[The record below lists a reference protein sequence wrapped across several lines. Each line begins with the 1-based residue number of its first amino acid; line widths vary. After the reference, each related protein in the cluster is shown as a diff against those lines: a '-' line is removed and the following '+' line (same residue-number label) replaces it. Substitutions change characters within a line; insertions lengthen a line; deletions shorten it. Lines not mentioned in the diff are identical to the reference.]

1 MLSAVILLT
10 SVFVGGVISFAEDVT
25 YGTKGN
31 PVCEGDSTP
40 IVVQGADVT
49 FPDGMSVKDT
59 ATFTGA
65 ATGMVAV
72 SGSTS
77 VSYSSADG
85 TYYKSNAGSVAA
97 KLLTAGVRYN
107 KQDRS
112 AIQLSVTNAYN
123 AVLAANITTSSY
135 AFWINA
141 PEDMYVTVQLF
152 AYRHSGTSGDINFY
166 SSDVEVKKGAN
177 LVEIPLSNF
186 TVSSNNSIDFTKNLT
201 IYSTKIYFR
210 KLESGNAIVGKTVY
224 IDQLGFYAEKNTL
237 GDYISLAG
245 SKGYPVVDSENKEP
259 LVIQNASAA
268 FPDGMDIKDDAKFT
282 GSVSGFKG
290 VGTNTTTTV
299 VYNSSLGNYYGDT
312 AGSAAITLGTTFS
325 YNKKTYIGAQ
335 FGALKAIT
343 AANAAN
349 SSVAF
354 WINAPEDMYVMVHLF
369 AYKHSGTSGDINF
382 YSTDIEVKKGAN
394 FVEIPLANFTVASAN
409 SVDATKNL
417 SIYATRFCFM
427 PLENGESIS
436 GKSVYIDNIGIYSSM
451 NTQSDYLKNADNY
464 ISFSKFSSWELES
477 APTVMPETIEV
488 WFNIDPNNTANTLS
502 LFGNY
507 GRNNSYIPSIEL
519 WLGRKQNSETG
530 DYYYLPRLEYY
541 NVKDWGF
548 DARAKAY
555 YLNSCVIKADCW
567 NHLVVTRDAEA
578 GKLYCY
584 LNNTLVQTVTNTAL
598 RFADFVTEDTYAVGG
613 RLSTPN
619 NTYFNGDIASVSVY
633 SDTRT
638 AKEISDSYT
647 ATATS
652 KNLTEAVAAND
663 SALICSYNLFAAAGC
678 ERIENAKAGGVALAE
693 NMWVESSDPTDY
705 AYSFAVVGDTQKTA
719 EYDVLNNK
727 NYTAGIYNYINDNAT
742 NKKIAHVFG
751 LGDITDDSR
760 KEEWEMVRENTDA
773 LTVPYSMITGNHDPE
788 GDFNTYYGAGTPY
801 ASQVAGHFGNDYT
814 HTYHTFTAGSVKYLV
829 VALGWDPSDDVLEWA
844 NGVIDAHPNHSVIVT
859 THAYLFRDGERMK
872 KENGTMKFNDGEDIW
887 NKLVKLH
894 KNIVLV
900 LGGHDV
906 SDRIMMKQSMG
917 DKGNTVTELLINPQ
931 GMDEGLAKAGDIPTA
946 MIAMLYFSND
956 GKTVSI
962 RYYSTSKNT
971 YFKANNQFSFSLES
985 NIGKKG
991 YPVVNNQKNKPIV
1004 VQGETKL
1011 FPGGMQINGNAEF
1024 TGTTSGLKA
1033 VGSTT
1038 TTVSYSETKG
1048 TYYNGVAGSAAATL
1062 GSTFA
1067 YNKKNYAGVQFG
1079 ALKPIAAAN
1088 AANSSVAFWI
1098 NAPEDMYVMVHLF
1111 AYRHSGDSGDIN
1123 FYSSD
1128 IKVKKGVNFVEI
1140 PLANFTVASAN
1151 SVDSTKNISIYTT
1164 RFCFMPIEN
1173 GESITGKTV
1182 YIDNIGIYNNQNEA
1196 ADYKAP
1202 KPEVEEPK
1210 AEGNAV
1216 HKDGASVEQSFWQM
1230 AEDTVSKLVP
1240 IHNSSTGV
1248 LESSVVDS
1256 KQINEFAAGYTPTW
1270 TFEGADSGWKQH
1282 SLSSFNIS
1290 KSNTKAYAGNSLK
1303 LTYKKEGAVDAYPRV
1318 ICSTNQV
1325 RISDYDGIAFWVY
1338 SDSDLT
1344 LACLGV
1350 MNNCGKTNQIYQ
1362 TIKSGAQLVILPFEE
1377 FSNYAAFKGD
1387 AKTIT
1392 QFQFMGVNLTADA
1405 TLYID
1410 HVGFYK
1416 AEDMQAVNENAYGG
1430 MGKSVKIATKDGVKT
1445 SSDFT
1450 YRFDINF
1457 KSTLTDVYKN
1467 KWEDEAT
1474 LAIWIKT
1481 NRAFKV
1487 KVGAGAS
1494 KAWNPE
1500 TGENHWFSDIH
1511 TVPAGESILRIP
1523 LSELK
1528 NKQGGWSYTTET
1540 PDWSQYIGRLIFQ
1553 VTTLNDVELEMF
1565 VDQIALEYPEK
1576 IIEVTPE
1583 YHDKDT
1589 FIWWNFD
1596 KESGDDWTTRWAGD
1610 TGEGIKLELEKN
1622 VTNVYGGKGQSLKL
1636 NYDSAFAEWGIP
1648 VLWHEDQMS
1657 VYGDGISFW
1666 FKSLEAMEIDI
1677 YCALVVEGYDSW
1689 PIAKVTGI
1697 PVKYGEN
1704 IISVKYEDF
1713 VLDSKDG
1720 GEVPKFAKIA
1730 QLQIRLKKA
1739 SSGTAWVDSIGF
1751 TGVTDDGSNSY
1762 KYLNPP
1768 ASYKNYEKG
1777 AASSKTDFEDAKIDD
1792 LEFTT
1797 DWYFEDTGK
1806 ITLEKDNGNTQL
1818 RMDFDMSEKKS
1829 VLKNITQYDGIDAT
1843 GGISFWMKSSENR
1856 NYALSLTIGGTNV
1869 TVIIKGNTKGQ
1880 YYYIPF
1886 SAFWNSKDIEKSFA
1900 PASKALVSVTR
1911 IEFAT
1916 DSTVNPPALGTSSK
1930 CSIWLDDITFTD
1942 SLGYKRAEAVDHY
1955 ENGVRLIAAADA
1967 FASGVEPSVSVATLT
1982 DEQKTAYL
1990 SAMKGVKEIIAEYH
2004 IKAIDV
2010 NSVEAIPSRQVE
2022 LVFDIPEGYE
2032 AAGLSVWQTYF
2043 DGSAVRSKAT
2053 VGEDGKLHV
2062 STYKLGNYILAVDEA
2077 KESESQDTE
2086 VIPQEEERSFP
2097 TVWVIVISAAAV
2109 LLIAGG
2115 IVLVKVLKKKEGN
2128 K

>member
-1 MLSAVILLT
+1 MKRALGLMLSAVILLT

-40 IVVQGADVT
+40 IVVQGEDVT
-49 FPDGMSVKDT
+49 FPDGMSIKDT

-343 AANAAN
+343 A
-349 SSVAF
+349 
-354 WINAPEDMYVMVHLF
+354 
-369 AYKHSGTSGDINF
+369 T
-382 YSTDIEVKKGAN
+382 
-394 FVEIPLANFTVASAN
+394 
-409 SVDATKNL
+409 
-417 SIYATRFCFM
+417 
-427 PLENGESIS
+427 
-436 GKSVYIDNIGIYSSM
+436 
-451 NTQSDYLKNADNY
+451 
-464 ISFSKFSSWELES
+464 
-477 APTVMPETIEV
+477 
-488 WFNIDPNNTANTLS
+488 
-502 LFGNY
+502 
-507 GRNNSYIPSIEL
+507 
-519 WLGRKQNSETG
+519 
-530 DYYYLPRLEYY
+530 
-541 NVKDWGF
+541 
-548 DARAKAY
+548 
-555 YLNSCVIKADCW
+555 
-567 NHLVVTRDAEA
+567 
-578 GKLYCY
+578 
-584 LNNTLVQTVTNTAL
+584 
-598 RFADFVTEDTYAVGG
+598 
-613 RLSTPN
+613 
-619 NTYFNGDIASVSVY
+619 
-633 SDTRT
+633 
-638 AKEISDSYT
+638 
-647 ATATS
+647 
-652 KNLTEAVAAND
+652 
-663 SALICSYNLFAAAGC
+663 
-678 ERIENAKAGGVALAE
+678 
-693 NMWVESSDPTDY
+693 
-705 AYSFAVVGDTQKTA
+705 
-719 EYDVLNNK
+719 
-727 NYTAGIYNYINDNAT
+727 
-742 NKKIAHVFG
+742 
-751 LGDITDDSR
+751 
-760 KEEWEMVRENTDA
+760 
-773 LTVPYSMITGNHDPE
+773 
-788 GDFNTYYGAGTPY
+788 
-801 ASQVAGHFGNDYT
+801 
-814 HTYHTFTAGSVKYLV
+814 
-829 VALGWDPSDDVLEWA
+829 
-844 NGVIDAHPNHSVIVT
+844 
-859 THAYLFRDGERMK
+859 
-872 KENGTMKFNDGEDIW
+872 
-887 NKLVKLH
+887 
-894 KNIVLV
+894 
-900 LGGHDV
+900 
-906 SDRIMMKQSMG
+906 
-917 DKGNTVTELLINPQ
+917 
-931 GMDEGLAKAGDIPTA
+931 
-946 MIAMLYFSND
+946 
-956 GKTVSI
+956 
-962 RYYSTSKNT
+962 
-971 YFKANNQFSFSLES
+971 
-985 NIGKKG
+985 
-991 YPVVNNQKNKPIV
+991 
-1004 VQGETKL
+1004 
-1011 FPGGMQINGNAEF
+1011 
-1024 TGTTSGLKA
+1024 
-1033 VGSTT
+1033 
-1038 TTVSYSETKG
+1038 
-1048 TYYNGVAGSAAATL
+1048 
-1062 GSTFA
+1062 
-1067 YNKKNYAGVQFG
+1067 
-1079 ALKPIAAAN
+1079 N

-1210 AEGNAV
+1210 AESNAV
-1216 HKDGASVEQSFWQM
+1216 HKDGASVEQSSWE
-1230 AEDTVSKLVP
+1230 AADGTISKFAP
-1240 IHNSSTGV
+1240 IHASSTSV
-1248 LESSVVDS
+1248 LESSVADS
-1256 KQINEFAAGYTPTW
+1256 NKISDFAAGYTPTW
-1270 TFEGADSGWKQH
+1270 TFDSADLGWKQH

-1303 LTYKKEGAVDAYPRV
+1303 LTYKKEGAVDSYPRV

-1362 TIKSGAQLVILPFEE
+1362 TVKSGAQLVILPFEE

-1494 KAWNPE
+1494 KAWNPA

-1553 VTTLNDVELEMF
+1553 VTTLNNVELEMF

-1677 YCALVVEGYDSW
+1677 YCALVVEGYDGW

-1942 SLGYKRAEAVDHY
+1942 SLGYKRTEAVDHY
-1955 ENGVRLIAAADA
+1955 ENGVRLIASAEA
-1967 FASGVEPSVSVATLT
+1967 FTSGVEPSVSVASLT
-1982 DEQKTAYL
+1982 DEQKTAHL
-1990 SAMKGVKEIIAEYH
+1990 SAMKGVKAIIAEYH

-2032 AAGLSVWQTYF
+2032 AAGLSVWQTYL
-2043 DGSAVRSKAT
+2043 DGSAVKSKAT

-2077 KESESQDTE
+2077 KETESQDTE